1 MKITYAFRRSAF
13 YPFDDHGGPG
23 NELPPADIRRVWLPS
38 LHARGFEGVEVGVQ
52 PRGTSDATIG
62 DLGKELADAGV
73 PAAVI
78 RGGGGFASPRAAHSS
93 RERVERAIHQAH
105 AIGCNLVNMTVSTP
119 ASDPTGP
126 GANGVGERISQG
138 GSRYAT
144 EADFEITAHHMREVG
159 KIAAGLGVS
168 IAIEMHQHSI
178 ADNSWSTLHLLD
190 LIGLPNVGCN
200 PDLGNLYWCYEE
212 PEESVERCIVALAP
226 RAKYWHCKQLIRVH
240 VPEVQKAYYIK
251 VPLPDGD
258 MDYRFAVAAM
268 FGAGYTGAMAIEG
281 VREGDQM
288 YRDGKSAEYC
298 RQLFRDLGH

>member
-1 MKITYAFRRSAF
+1 MSCHHRTSAVSGYRPFMLAGSRVSRLAYNPGDVRCHHSRPWQGTRRCRR
-13 YPFDDHGGPG
+13 PG
-23 NELPPADIRRVWLPS
+23 RGDPRR
-38 LHARGFEGVEVGVQ
+38 RRFCE
-52 PRGTSDATIG
+52 
-62 DLGKELADAGV
+62 
-73 PAAVI
+73 
-78 RGGGGFASPRAAHSS
+78 PRAAHSS

-258 MDYRFAVAAM
+258 MDYRFAVAPCSVQATP
-268 FGAGYTGAMAIEG
+268 ARWPSRVSAKVTRCIVTARVLSIVANCSAIS
-281 VREGDQM
+281 VTDR
-288 YRDGKSAEYC
+288 RW
-298 RQLFRDLGH
+298 

>member
-1 MKITYAFRRSAF
+1 MRAPARR
-13 YPFDDHGGPG
+13 
-23 NELPPADIRRVWLPS
+23 
-38 LHARGFEGVEVGVQ
+38 
-52 PRGTSDATIG
+52 
-62 DLGKELADAGV
+62 
-73 PAAVI
+73 
-78 RGGGGFASPRAAHSS
+78 
-93 RERVERAIHQAH
+93 
-105 AIGCNLVNMTVSTP
+105 TP
-119 ASDPTGP
+119 
-126 GANGVGERISQG
+126 V
-138 GSRYAT
+138 
-144 EADFEITAHHMREVG
+144 
-159 KIAAGLGVS
+159 AAGLGVS

-288 YRDGKSAEYC
+288 YRDGKSAEYWDRASLCPRC
-298 RQLFRDLGH
+298 RSSPNSSLRSTSAWFPLWSPGRALGPCWGMFPPAC